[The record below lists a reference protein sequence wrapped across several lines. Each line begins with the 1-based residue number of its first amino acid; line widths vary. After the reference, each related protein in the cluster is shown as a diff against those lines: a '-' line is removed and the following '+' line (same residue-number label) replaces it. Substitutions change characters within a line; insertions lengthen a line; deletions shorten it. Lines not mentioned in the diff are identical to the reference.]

1 MDTRTSISR
10 KVLRSPNLRRKK
22 NTVPVDQ
29 RVTLEKVLGL
39 TIGST
44 AGLTCDPNTGA
55 IAYPAGCV
63 IIIFHP
69 RRNKQSHIFNTSKKT
84 ITSVSFSGDG
94 KYLVSGESGHQPAVR
109 VWDVEEK
116 VQVAQFH
123 GHKFGINCVAY
134 SPNMKY
140 IVSIGTQHDMIVNV
154 WNWRTNNKVASNK
167 ISSKVSAV
175 AFSSDGSY
183 FVTVGNRHVKFWY
196 MANSNVKQ
204 KRVGSSINETVP
216 LMGRSGILGE
226 QKNNFFSDVACGK
239 GAMADNTYTI
249 TQSGLL
255 CEFNQKRLLDKWV
268 ELRAKN
274 ATGMAVGEEHVFIGC
289 ANGVIRVFDAQNLH
303 FVASLPRPHPLGV
316 DISAAVSISQ
326 ICPKNDATYPDS
338 MALTYDDINKKI
350 TCAYNDHSLY
360 IWDVHD
366 IKKVGKVWSSLY
378 HSGCIWDLEIYPP
391 EEELKTSPCLP
402 PGSFIT
408 CSNDDTIRIW
418 NIYQHI
424 TEIGPYKRNIYSHE
438 ILKTYYTDL
447 SYAFLC
453 DGDNTGGNTDKTD
466 TKEGKNGIRSIKVSP
481 DGQQLAAG
489 DRTGNVRIYDLKEFT
504 EIKTIEAH
512 DAEVLALEYSPF
524 GIEPRLLATASR
536 DRLIHI
542 FDIEQD
548 YGLLQTLDDHSSSIT
563 AVKFTNNDGQFR
575 MLSCSADKSL
585 LFRNAQLHPEFQ
597 FTLHQHLVGK
607 TTLYDMDVDQNEKFV
622 ATACQD
628 RNVRIYNI
636 KSAKLK
642 KTYKGSVSE
651 DGVLI
656 KLQLDPSG
664 SYIVTSCTDKNL
676 SLFDFYT
683 GELVASFYGH
693 SEIATSIKFAND
705 LKHLIS
711 VSGDGCIF
719 IWRLSPHVTK
729 QMQMR
734 MEEKGN
740 LPKESL
746 NLSSIPIQRSPVTPM
761 KPLRP
766 LTLDSVDSNVDCQL
780 RSVPGFLTSSPFND
794 RSHETASTGVQNMLL
809 KNDSLEITS
818 AGGSGFNSSTN
829 PMDCRISI
837 GQLPSW
843 AKAKTDGLSITS
855 STEEPQS
862 PTQPRGR
869 WAQRIDNQPVRSL
882 LDGNQNI
889 NMSEMKGYRQV
900 AYNTDIV
907 LEEDS
912 SQSQVDSQVDSQS
925 LSTHPAAAAAVGMVT
940 AAAIAPGRNNSVIS
954 FDEQTDVADLEEDDE
969 DFKPS
974 QKNLDS
980 KSGISGGTADS
991 NSEKD
996 GANLSFEMD
1005 DLDTDSDN
1013 SDLIYMPNNDDLESP
1028 ENLASN
1034 FHVFASASKAIQIP
1048 KISSDRVKVNFDPS
1062 HNVVGSPE
1070 LQAAVEDG
1078 DDEDTGDE
1086 IGPLSNANTPTDIEK
1101 EIFWK
1106 TPEKTFVKD
1115 NFESLSFSPAAGDRF
1130 MKNLDDLEQ
1139 QMNDQLNSSTPRLSI
1154 STRFLSRAQPSGVKN
1169 LAIYNSIQRQENW
1182 YDLGWKGESLTSPES
1197 PNLHAKDSPAKYE
1210 LIPAKLDFSNGSPK
1224 RTRISIDPTSPST
1237 VKDRDIY
1244 ERLSSGRERTLSGS
1258 SSGKGID
1265 HPEFAS
1271 LPVELTGDTWPRAIL
1286 SLLELRIDESEEEV
1300 ISPSSPTSKSL
1311 KTRLSLGNRKL
1322 RTDRNSL
1329 GLSNSRETS
1338 KSTSNLSRTQCSYS
1352 QQTKSSI
1359 AKINKMFSDS
1369 ASSSPLKKEKFS
1381 SHSKGLQDIVKGSR
1395 DVKKKKSKKDLMSSN
1410 LSTCLSVPNLT
1421 CMESEEESIPSSN
1434 LRILCDLSL
1443 SQSVPEVNKMD
1454 DQASLSS
1461 RTTSSDPH
1469 SAPAQNSE
1477 DILDRE
1483 PKMEISNQHYNN
1495 MSKRRVTIASTGDG
1509 LSMSETGN
1517 KSVKDSELMPPPLST
1532 TVGSLKKDSGKRL
1545 LRGRRP
1551 QTELTL
1557 DQAKNILLGNSG
1569 LLGKSSYKITDR
1581 RKDSLSSMDTT
1592 DSEADARKS
1601 CGSSSAG
1608 SAPRHLNNYD
1618 AMERRSSTGKIT
1630 TDLPERAQSPA
1641 ITVKTIA
1648 AGLRNREI
1656 KQKSFL
1662 GDLAPS
1668 PNDPPERDSPSKY
1681 TSHAFN
1687 SSYHMNVG
1695 PSTLGA
1701 KSTVTYTLNSRSN
1714 IQTEPRWTKVPC
1726 SRASSG
1732 SGSSSNSWD
1741 GNSESGPKLLPSVKS
1756 KVALFDSPAA
1766 MKSCR
1771 RSLDKRN
1778 CVMTSSVDSS
1788 HTTAGSDTD
1797 TEMEI
1802 KRPDKSRSHSPAS
1815 LITTNHSLTNSVA
1828 LTTPTASPLDS
1839 LPVSPKADSSQLSL
1853 PIKPVAHSSQDIPS
1867 KAEKLEACKSVIQDL
1882 KLDVEKLTALYDKVA
1897 DPEQQSQEIL
1907 SLLGQVIQDTQQKVE
1922 GLDPNISTD
1931 PLPDRLSSMS
1941 TRDIS
1946 TSPILF
1952 PDLTTETAAPSSSSV
1967 ATATAVISTDDK
1979 GVNTSMSESEESPEN
1994 DPNQLVETMVRL
2006 VERKLSSNLSDE
2018 VRGML
2023 STFFMSFLQIVIYKT
2038 TK

>member
-1 MDTRTSISR
+1 M
-10 KVLRSPNLRRKK
+10 
-22 NTVPVDQ
+22 
-29 RVTLEKVLGL
+29 
-39 TIGST
+39 
-44 AGLTCDPNTGA
+44 
-55 IAYPAGCV
+55 
-63 IIIFHP
+63 
-69 RRNKQSHIFNTSKKT
+69 
-84 ITSVSFSGDG
+84 
-94 KYLVSGESGHQPAVR
+94 
-109 VWDVEEK
+109 
-116 VQVAQFH
+116 
-123 GHKFGINCVAY
+123 
-134 SPNMKY
+134 
-140 IVSIGTQHDMIVNV
+140 
-154 WNWRTNNKVASNK
+154 
-167 ISSKVSAV
+167 
-175 AFSSDGSY
+175 
-183 FVTVGNRHVKFWY
+183 
-196 MANSNVKQ
+196 
-204 KRVGSSINETVP
+204 
-216 LMGRSGILGE
+216 
-226 QKNNFFSDVACGK
+226 
-239 GAMADNTYTI
+239 
-249 TQSGLL
+249 
-255 CEFNQKRLLDKWV
+255 
-268 ELRAKN
+268 
-274 ATGMAVGEEHVFIGC
+274 
-289 ANGVIRVFDAQNLH
+289 
-303 FVASLPRPHPLGV
+303 
-316 DISAAVSISQ
+316 
-326 ICPKNDATYPDS
+326 
-338 MALTYDDINKKI
+338 
-350 TCAYNDHSLY
+350 
-360 IWDVHD
+360 
-366 IKKVGKVWSSLY
+366 
-378 HSGCIWDLEIYPP
+378 
-391 EEELKTSPCLP
+391 
-402 PGSFIT
+402 
-408 CSNDDTIRIW
+408 
-418 NIYQHI
+418 
-424 TEIGPYKRNIYSHE
+424 
-438 ILKTYYTDL
+438 
-447 SYAFLC
+447 
-453 DGDNTGGNTDKTD
+453 
-466 TKEGKNGIRSIKVSP
+466 
-481 DGQQLAAG
+481 
-489 DRTGNVRIYDLKEFT
+489 
-504 EIKTIEAH
+504 
-512 DAEVLALEYSPF
+512 
-524 GIEPRLLATASR
+524 
-536 DRLIHI
+536 
-542 FDIEQD
+542 
-548 YGLLQTLDDHSSSIT
+548 
-563 AVKFTNNDGQFR
+563 
-575 MLSCSADKSL
+575 
-585 LFRNAQLHPEFQ
+585 
-597 FTLHQHLVGK
+597 
-607 TTLYDMDVDQNEKFV
+607 
-622 ATACQD
+622 
-628 RNVRIYNI
+628 
-636 KSAKLK
+636 
-642 KTYKGSVSE
+642 
-651 DGVLI
+651 
-656 KLQLDPSG
+656 
-664 SYIVTSCTDKNL
+664 
-676 SLFDFYT
+676 
-683 GELVASFYGH
+683 
-693 SEIATSIKFAND
+693 
-705 LKHLIS
+705 
-711 VSGDGCIF
+711 
-719 IWRLSPHVTK
+719 
-729 QMQMR
+729 
-734 MEEKGN
+734 
-740 LPKESL
+740 
-746 NLSSIPIQRSPVTPM
+746 
-761 KPLRP
+761 
-766 LTLDSVDSNVDCQL
+766 
-780 RSVPGFLTSSPFND
+780 
-794 RSHETASTGVQNMLL
+794 
-809 KNDSLEITS
+809 
-818 AGGSGFNSSTN
+818 
-829 PMDCRISI
+829 
-837 GQLPSW
+837 
-843 AKAKTDGLSITS
+843 
-855 STEEPQS
+855 
-862 PTQPRGR
+862 
-869 WAQRIDNQPVRSL
+869 
-882 LDGNQNI
+882 
-889 NMSEMKGYRQV
+889 
-900 AYNTDIV
+900 
-907 LEEDS
+907 
-912 SQSQVDSQVDSQS
+912 
-925 LSTHPAAAAAVGMVT
+925 
-940 AAAIAPGRNNSVIS
+940 
-954 FDEQTDVADLEEDDE
+954 
-969 DFKPS
+969 
-974 QKNLDS
+974 
-980 KSGISGGTADS
+980 
-991 NSEKD
+991 
-996 GANLSFEMD
+996 
-1005 DLDTDSDN
+1005 
-1013 SDLIYMPNNDDLESP
+1013 
-1028 ENLASN
+1028 
-1034 FHVFASASKAIQIP
+1034 
-1048 KISSDRVKVNFDPS
+1048 
-1062 HNVVGSPE
+1062 
-1070 LQAAVEDG
+1070 
-1078 DDEDTGDE
+1078 
-1086 IGPLSNANTPTDIEK
+1086 
-1101 EIFWK
+1101 
-1106 TPEKTFVKD
+1106 
-1115 NFESLSFSPAAGDRF
+1115 
-1130 MKNLDDLEQ
+1130 
-1139 QMNDQLNSSTPRLSI
+1139 
-1154 STRFLSRAQPSGVKN
+1154 
-1169 LAIYNSIQRQENW
+1169 
-1182 YDLGWKGESLTSPES
+1182 
-1197 PNLHAKDSPAKYE
+1197 
-1210 LIPAKLDFSNGSPK
+1210 
-1224 RTRISIDPTSPST
+1224 
-1237 VKDRDIY
+1237 
-1244 ERLSSGRERTLSGS
+1244 
-1258 SSGKGID
+1258 
-1265 HPEFAS
+1265 
-1271 LPVELTGDTWPRAIL
+1271 